1 MASTSTSMTSI
12 SAMSKIITP
21 WWLILIEGIAGII
34 LGLLLLTDPAET
46 LVVLVQ
52 FLGIWWLV
60 GGILDIVSLFI
71 DRTAWGWKLFSGIIG
86 IIAGI
91 VILRHPMIS
100 AIIVPGIFVT
110 FLGVLGLIQGVI
122 GIIGAFQGGG
132 WISAVYGIVSVIFG
146 LILIFNAFVAGVIA
160 LPLVLGVFALVGGAI
175 GVYQAFQLK
184 KLQTT

>member
-1 MASTSTSMTSI
+1 MASM
-12 SAMSKIITP
+12 SAMSRIVTP

-34 LGLLLLTDPAET
+34 LGILLLTDPAET

-60 GGILDIVSLFI
+60 SGILDIVSLFI
-71 DRTAWGWKLFSGIIG
+71 DRTAWGWKLFSGVIG

-110 FLGVLGLIQGVI
+110 FLGVLGLIQGVL

-132 WISAVYGIVSVIFG
+132 WVSAVFGVVSIIFG
-146 LILIFNAFVAGVIA
+146 LILIMNAAVAGVIA
-160 LPLVLGVFALVGGAI
+160 LPLVLGVFALVGGVI
-175 GVYQAFQLK
+175 GVYQALQVK
-184 KLQTT
+184 KLQGA